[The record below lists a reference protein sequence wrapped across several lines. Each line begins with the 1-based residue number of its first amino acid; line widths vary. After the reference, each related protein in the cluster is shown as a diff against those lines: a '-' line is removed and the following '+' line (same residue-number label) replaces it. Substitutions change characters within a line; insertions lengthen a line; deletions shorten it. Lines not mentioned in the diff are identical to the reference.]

1 MYRTHGDILRRLNP
15 TVIITQD
22 YGEVYAVGL
31 KDVEQITCNELKTE
45 PAIVSLAP
53 SSRDSI
59 FEGMIVIAS
68 QLGDASRGK
77 KLVDSIE
84 RRIEQVARVVS
95 SLGFPKQRVACIEW
109 VEPLMVAG
117 NWMPERVELLGA
129 IDVLGPKTI
138 HSATIDFGQLS
149 ELDPDT
155 IIACFVDG
163 ELKRLAKSWN
173 QC

>member
-1 MYRTHGDILRRLNP
+1 
-15 TVIITQD
+15 VIITQD

-31 KDVEQITCNELKTE
+31 KDVEQITCNELKME

-95 SLGFPKQRVACIEW
+95 SLGFTKQRVACIE
-109 VEPLMVAG
+109 
-117 NWMPERVELLGA
+117 
-129 IDVLGPKTI
+129 
-138 HSATIDFGQLS
+138 
-149 ELDPDT
+149 
-155 IIACFVDG
+155 
-163 ELKRLAKSWN
+163 
-173 QC
+173 